1 MLELELLKKV
11 DWKIV
16 PEPSVLEAYYESM
29 ISQDPRYRQ
38 EQEEAEQTEVEMSD
52 LDVHTTSRT
61 LSSLSE
67 GISPKISTADETM
80 WED

>member
-16 PEPSVLEAYYESM
+16 PEPSVLEAYYQSM

-38 EQEEAEQTEVEMSD
+38 EQEEVEETEVEMSD
-52 LDVHTTSRT
+52 LDTHTTSRT
-61 LSSLSE
+61 LSSTSD
-67 GISPKISTADETM
+67 GTSPKISPTDEAM
-80 WED
+80 WDD

>member
-16 PEPSVLEAYYESM
+16 PEPSVLEAYYQSM

-38 EQEEAEQTEVEMSD
+38 EQEVEETEVEMSD
-52 LDVHTTSRT
+52 LDTHTTSRT
-61 LSSLSE
+61 LSSTSD
-67 GISPKISTADETM
+67 GTSPKITPVDEAM
-80 WED
+80 FED